1 MAPLIAQLVK
11 NLPAMKKTL
20 VQFLGLEDP
29 LGEEIGYPLQY
40 SWTSPMA
47 QLVKNLPAMRRPGF
61 HPWVGKIPWRRER
74 LSTAVFWPGEFHFWA
89 PKSLHMVDSLPT
101 EL

>member
-1 MAPLIAQLVK
+1 MPMAPLIAQLVK

-47 QLVKNLPAMRRPGF
+47 QLVKNLSAMRET
-61 HPWVGKIPWRRER
+61 WVQSLG
-74 LSTAVFWPGEFHFWA
+74 GED
-89 PKSLHMVDSLPT
+89 PLEKGNGYPLQYSGVENSMGCT
-101 EL
+101 EKRKRW